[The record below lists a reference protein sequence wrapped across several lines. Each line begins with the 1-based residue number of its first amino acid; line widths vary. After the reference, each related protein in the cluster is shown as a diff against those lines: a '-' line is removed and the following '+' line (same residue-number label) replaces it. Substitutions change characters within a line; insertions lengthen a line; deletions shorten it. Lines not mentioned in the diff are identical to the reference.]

1 MSIGAKLLKELKSLS
16 LTALY
21 FLAWFGALMVL
32 KVLMLHEY
40 KLEFYGMTMVIVG
53 ALVAAKA
60 VLILENVPLSGKKP
74 SPAIVEILLRTI
86 LYMAGV
92 FVILVLEKSIEAR
105 HEYGGFFPALK
116 GLAGSADRYHIWVNI
131 ICMFGAIFF
140 FNLGSVTKA
149 YLGETSIWK
158 MLRAPVPE
166 KKKHIKN

>member
-40 KLEFYGMTMVIVG
+40 KLEFYGATMVIVG
-53 ALVAAKA
+53 ALVAAKS
-60 VLILENVPLSGKKP
+60 VLLLENIPITGSKAPPV
-74 SPAIVEILLRTI
+74 IVEVLLRTI

-105 HEYGGFFPALK
+105 HEYGGFLPALK

-149 YLGETSIWK
+149 YLGEGGLWK
-158 MLRAPVPE
+158 ILLAPVLK
-166 KKKHIKN
+166 KKKHEE